1 MAPMAL
7 NLTLVKGKYNI
18 YKQQRYEYIK
28 HSNAFKDMLA
38 F

>member
-1 MAPMAL
+1 MAL

-18 YKQQRYEYIK
+18 YKHMQRYEYIK